1 MRNRGAALYRDV
13 IFSRVW
19 GGEPDSECLRIVD
32 THIARLRKSLAGRPN
47 SSRRSTGSATALK
60 RNKAGAGKKHILG
73 RLHV

>member
-32 THIARLRKSLAGRPN
+32 THIAGCAKAWLDDR
-47 SSRRSTGSATALK
+47 TARDDLP
-60 RNKAGAGKKHILG
+60 G
-73 RLHV
+73 RLPP